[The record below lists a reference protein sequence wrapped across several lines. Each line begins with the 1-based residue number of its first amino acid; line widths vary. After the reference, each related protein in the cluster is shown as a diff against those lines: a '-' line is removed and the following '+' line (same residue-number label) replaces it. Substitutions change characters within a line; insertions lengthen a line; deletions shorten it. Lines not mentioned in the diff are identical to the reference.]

1 MNKLFTFEY
10 EPKSIDEMVL
20 VPDIKVK
27 LKKFIIE
34 KPNVLL
40 YGGPGVG
47 KGTFCNIF
55 LKETN
60 SEYLKINASD
70 ENSVDDVRTKIKTFA
85 TSVSFQTP
93 KIIILNEC
101 LEENEEIRV
110 GRLDDIN
117 YMKMKDLPIGVFD
130 IPSINMK
137 TGEIEDDTGEIV
149 SDKIDDI
156 YEVVLD
162 DGRTIKTTLDHPFL
176 YDTGKSLEQIK
187 LSELNIGDTII
198 CLKEDSDFLKEYN
211 IVSITR
217 FGKNRVINLNVRKN
231 HTIIS
236 KNGILTHN
244 CDHLSLNAQA
254 AIRDLQESVQKI
266 TRFIYCCN
274 YINKVIPEIVSRCQV
289 VHITNPPATDIYKH
303 CVSILNKEKIKYD
316 KKVIVDIIK
325 SKYPDIRQIINCI
338 QLNVN
343 NGVLDDKNISTIND
357 VYSNLFDLMKKQDID
372 EVRKV
377 LKNNPINYGDIYRY
391 LFDNVGEFKSPG
403 DAIIEIGESSYRNDI
418 VAIKEIQFMSMLMRM
433 YKGGIL

>member
-20 VPDIKVK
+20 VPDIKMK
-27 LKKFIIE
+27 LKKFIKE

-93 KIIILNEC
+93 KIIILNE
-101 LEENEEIRV
+101 N
-110 GRLDDIN
+110 DN
-117 YMKMKDLPIGVFD
+117 
-130 IPSINMK
+130 
-137 TGEIEDDTGEIV
+137 
-149 SDKIDDI
+149 
-156 YEVVLD
+156 
-162 DGRTIKTTLDHPFL
+162 
-176 YDTGKSLEQIK
+176 
-187 LSELNIGDTII
+187 LST
-198 CLKEDSDFLKEYN
+198 S
-211 IVSITR
+211 
-217 FGKNRVINLNVRKN
+217 
-231 HTIIS
+231 
-236 KNGILTHN
+236 
-244 CDHLSLNAQA
+244 AQLA
-254 AIRDLQESVQKI
+254 LRDLQESVQKI

-303 CVSILNKEKIKYD
+303 CVSILTKEKIKYD

-343 NGVLDDKNISTIND
+343 NGVLDDKNISSIND
-357 VYSNLFDLMKKQDID
+357 VYSNLFDLMKKQEIE

-377 LKNNPINYGDIYRY
+377 LKNNPVNYSDIYQY
-391 LFDNVGEFKSPG
+391 LFDNIGDFKSPG

-418 VAIKEIQFMSMLMRM
+418 VAIKEIQFMSMLMKM
-433 YKGGIL
+433 YKGGVL